1 MEQPGSGELSFSFLG
16 KLASDPHGFANPT
29 VSIRQL
35 PSQQGDCLLLL
46 KPQSVSVNQS
56 LLDQTSMAS
65 LGSGS
70 NTHRR
75 LPSYP
80 MGASQKRG
88 DQGGTNHYESDSE
101 GLE

>member
-1 MEQPGSGELSFSFLG
+1 MEQPGHGELSFSFLDE
-16 KLASDPHGFANPT
+16 LASDPRGFANPT
-29 VSIRQL
+29 VSIEQL
-35 PSQQGDCLLLL
+35 PSQQGDRLLLL
-46 KPQSVSVNQS
+46 KPRCVSVNQS

-70 NTHRR
+70 NSHRR
-75 LPSYP
+75 LPSHA

-88 DQGGTNHYESDSE
+88 DEGGTNHYESDSE